1 MKKAYLILLVL
12 ISTCQL
18 SIAQNDW
25 LLGRKLQLEVE
36 LTYVQFGDA
45 SVYIGF
51 ETIDGKEGENEISF
65 NHWTWNAGQGSIKL
79 YMEEFEG
86 DEGSVYKITVQY
98 TAVKQY
104 EYLGFDEGSVET
116 GEVANEWVLTHIV
129 KNN

>member
-1 MKKAYLILLVL
+1 MKKAYLLLLVL

-25 LLGRKLQLEVE
+25 LLGHKLQLEVE
-36 LTYVQFGDA
+36 LAYVQFGDA

-65 NHWTWNAGQGSIKL
+65 NHSTWNAGKRSIKS

-86 DEGSVYKITVQY
+86 DEGSVYEITVQY

-104 EYLGFDEGSVET
+104 EYRGFEEGSVET
-116 GEVANEWVLTHIV
+116 GEIANEWVLTNIV
-129 KNN
+129 NNN